1 MTKSSRLKNS
11 NKSLF
16 CSFKAAFES
25 NTAGITKEY
34 ILVYSLLFLVVAA
47 LVYIPFIIRG
57 KSLIWEVDGLSQ
69 HYLALMYIG
78 QWFREIFRN
87 IFMEHTF
94 SVPLWDFGIG
104 AGGDVLTTFNY
115 YGLGDP
121 LCLLS
126 VFVPEEYTVHLY
138 NFLIVLRLYLSGLF
152 FSLFCFRVKQRGF
165 ETMFG
170 AFAYVFSGY
179 ALYAGSRHPF
189 FLMPMVCF
197 PLMLLGAEKILSKES
212 PILFISIVFLS
223 FLSNFYFS
231 YMLVILTVIYVAA
244 RFFTV
249 KENRN
254 IKTTAITVGKF
265 LLSGTV
271 GVMMSCA
278 VLIPVLIVFL
288 GNDRS
293 GVERSG
299 FNLLND
305 FKFYS
310 SFFSSFMSYSTPGTW
325 TMTGFAPVS
334 LIALVVLFRK
344 KGEYLYLKI
353 LVAVFTLMLMIPAV
367 SKFMNGFAYE
377 ANRWVWGYAFLL
389 SFIGVVL
396 FRSLLA
402 MSRKEKLTLVV
413 FAGVYLIL
421 SAVVAYNYHITMVLQ
436 YAIFAFLVMLFVL
449 AKELSDKKGRRILKG
464 TVAVLSVASVV
475 INAFCCYSAE
485 FSDYIYEFIDTNK
498 AYALVDNSVSKK
510 MKDEMSEEFCRF
522 EQIENTLRNAPVV
535 DGTNGVAF
543 YWSLCDNYIG
553 EYLKDSG
560 AVRYTTY
567 NFQHLYKFTAL
578 DSLFSVKYFFTDKPE
593 ANVPYGY
600 EYVKD
605 IKTVTGTFSVYENKY
620 HLPLGFTYS
629 DYITRDEYMKLGNAQ
644 RQETLLKNVLLEEGV
659 EGLRQGDNIL
669 TSYEIPFEIVATDGA
684 QVDGNKITTL
694 KKDATITLNFK
705 SVEDCELYLSFTGL
719 NCDDYLDKEEVLEH
733 SGKWNKMTFTEKL
746 AVKKEVLY
754 SRDIKEFTFRINSLE
769 YTPKFTL
776 STPNY
781 QNYDGIHDFLVN
793 LGYTDKE
800 RDTITLEIS
809 HPGEYSFDEMKVL
822 VQPMD
827 NYVEN
832 VTQRAEHTLENIEIN
847 DNSFSG
853 DIALT
858 EPQLLFV
865 SVPYSKGFKA
875 YVNGEEAEI
884 LRANTW
890 GMALPLAEGEHHIEF
905 KYHTCGLSAGI
916 VVSAVGFAAF
926 GAIAFMTCCKRKK
939 SASKIK

>member
-1 MTKSSRLKNS
+1 MTKSSRLKNG
-11 NKSLF
+11 NKSIF
-16 CSFKAAFES
+16 CGFKAAFES

-138 NFLIVLRLYLSGLF
+138 NFLIVLRFYLSGLF
-152 FSLFCFRVKQRGF
+152 FSLFCFRMKQRGF

-170 AFAYVFSGY
+170 AFTYAFTGY
-179 ALYAGSRHPF
+179 ALLGGSNHPF

-249 KENRN
+249 KENRH
-254 IKTTAITVGKF
+254 IRTTAITVGKF

-293 GVERSG
+293 GVERNG

-305 FKFYS
+305 FSFYTT
-310 SFFSSFMSYSTPGTW
+310 FFSSFISYAKPGTW

-353 LVAVFTLMLMIPAV
+353 LFVVFTLMLMIPAV
-367 SKFMNGFAYE
+367 SRMMNGFAYE

-389 SFIGVVL
+389 SFIGVVM

-402 MSRKEKLTLVV
+402 MSRKEKLTLVT
-413 FAGVYLIL
+413 FAGIYLII
-421 SAVVAYNYHITMVLQ
+421 SAVIAYELKVTLIVQ
-436 YAIFAFLVMLFVL
+436 YAIFAFLVMLFVV

-485 FSDYIYEFIDTNK
+485 FSDYVYEFIDTKK

-522 EQIENTLRNAPVV
+522 EQISNKVRNAPVV
-535 DGTNGVAF
+535 DGTNGVAY

-553 EYLKDSG
+553 EFLKEGG
-560 AVRYTTY
+560 ALRHTSY
-567 NFQHLYKFTAL
+567 NFQYLYKFTAL

-605 IKTVTGTFSVYENKY
+605 IKTATGNFSVYENKY

-629 DYITRDEYMKLGNAQ
+629 DYITREEYMKLGNAQ
-644 RQETLLKNVLLEEGV
+644 RQETLLKNILLEDGV
-659 EGLRQGDNIL
+659 KGFKQGENIL
-669 TSYEIPFEIVATDGA
+669 TSYEIPFEITATDGA
-684 QVDGNKITTL
+684 QVDGNRIITL
-694 KKDATITLNFK
+694 KNDATITLGFE
-705 SVEDCELYLSFTGL
+705 SVEDCELYLNYTGL
-719 NCDDYLDKEEVLEH
+719 NCNNYLDEKEILQY
-733 SGKWNKMTFTEKL
+733 SGKWDKMSFTEKSK
-746 AVKKEVLY
+746 VEKDVINSK
-754 SRDIKEFTFRINSLE
+754 DITEFFFRTNSLE
-769 YTPKFTL
+769 YTPKFSL
-776 STPNY
+776 FTPDS
-781 QNYDGIHDFLVN
+781 QNYDGVHDFLVN

-827 NYVEN
+827 NYVKN

-853 DIALT
+853 DISLT
-858 EPQLLFV
+858 EPQILFL

-890 GMALPLAEGEHHIEF
+890 GMALPLAAGEHHIEF
-905 KYHTCGLSAGI
+905 KYHTRGLSAGI

>member
-1 MTKSSRLKNS
+1 
-11 NKSLF
+11 
-16 CSFKAAFES
+16 
-25 NTAGITKEY
+25 
-34 ILVYSLLFLVVAA
+34 
-47 LVYIPFIIRG
+47 
-57 KSLIWEVDGLSQ
+57 
-69 HYLALMYIG
+69 
-78 QWFREIFRN
+78 
-87 IFMEHTF
+87 
-94 SVPLWDFGIG
+94 
-104 AGGDVLTTFNY
+104 
-115 YGLGDP
+115 
-121 LCLLS
+121 
-126 VFVPEEYTVHLY
+126 
-138 NFLIVLRLYLSGLF
+138 
-152 FSLFCFRVKQRGF
+152 
-165 ETMFG
+165 MFG
-170 AFAYVFSGY
+170 AFTYVFSGY

-299 FNLLND
+299 FNLLNN
-305 FKFYS
+305 FNFYAT
-310 SFFSSFMSYSTPGTW
+310 FFSRFMSYSTPGTW

-334 LIALVVLFRK
+334 LIALVVLFKK

-353 LVAVFTLMLMIPAV
+353 LAAVFTLMLMIPAV

-377 ANRWVWGYAFLL
+377 ANRWIWGYAFLL
-389 SFIGVVL
+389 SFIGVVM

-421 SAVVAYNYHITMVLQ
+421 SAVVAYDFNIPMVLQ
-436 YAIFAFLVMLFVL
+436 YAIFAFLVMIFVV
-449 AKELSDKKGRRILKG
+449 AKELSDKKGRRVLKG

-485 FSDYIYEFIDTNK
+485 FSNYIYEFVDTKK

-522 EQIENTLRNAPVV
+522 EQIENTVRNAPVV

-605 IKTVTGTFSVYENKY
+605 IKTATGNFSVYENKY

-644 RQETLLKNVLLEEGV
+644 RQEILMKNVLLEDGV
-659 EGLRQGDNIL
+659 KDFRQGENIL

-684 QVDGNKITTL
+684 KIEGDKITTL
-694 KKDATITLNFK
+694 KKDATITLNFE
-705 SVEDCELYLSFTGL
+705 SVADCELYLSFTGL
-719 NCDDYLDKEEVLEH
+719 NCEDYLDKEEVLEH

-746 AVKKEVLY
+746 EVKKEVLY
-754 SRDIKEFTFRINSLE
+754 SKDIKEFTFRINSLD

-776 STPNY
+776 STPDY

-827 NYVEN
+827 NYVKN

-853 DIALT
+853 DISLT
-858 EPQLLFV
+858 EPQILFL

-890 GMALPLAEGEHHIEF
+890 GMALSLATGEHHIEF
-905 KYHTCGLSAGI
+905 KYHTRGLSAGI